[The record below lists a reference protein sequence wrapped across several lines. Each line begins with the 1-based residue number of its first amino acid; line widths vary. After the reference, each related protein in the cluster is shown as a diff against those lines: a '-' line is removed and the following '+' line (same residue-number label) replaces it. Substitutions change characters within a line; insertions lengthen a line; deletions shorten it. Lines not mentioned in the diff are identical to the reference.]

1 MTKETVLV
9 TGSAGLLGNI
19 VIGEFKGSNN
29 VYGTWLNNRYPF
41 EDCNLIK
48 ADLRN
53 KSEVL
58 ELIKKIRPSL
68 VIHTA
73 ALTNVDYCE
82 EHPEEAQSHNVTATA
97 NIAEACKSAGSKLIF
112 ISTDFLFD
120 GKKEYC
126 KEEDMPNPI
135 NVYGKT
141 KHDAEKEILRSG
153 VRNIIIRTTI
163 YGWNIQKKQCFPERV
178 VSSLRNMEPM
188 KIYTDQFATP
198 ILVTTLAKIIR
209 QLHEKNASGLF
220 HIGCDEK
227 VSRYEFALKISDIF
241 GLDSSLIMPVKTS
254 EHTQVA
260 PRPVDVSLGNSKIK
274 SFLNLG
280 AIPLEKDLEEMKRS
294 ESNAKIRKEKLAAE
308 NR

>member
-112 ISTDFLFD
+112 ISTD
-120 GKKEYC
+120 
-126 KEEDMPNPI
+126 
-135 NVYGKT
+135 VYGKT

-153 VRNIIIRTTI
+153 VKNIIIRTTI